1 MSIIEKFSEKLISR
15 YKMKSLFAEY
25 LIHILVTV
33 TLPIVMLI
41 FVISLL
47 FLNTY
52 KTENTNFIRSATEKN
67 AGQVDNLFSQI
78 DTYYRMC
85 LISDNISA
93 LLSNSIDINNVTG
106 ISSPVKKAANEA
118 LFFDEFSQCIDT
130 VYLYSYKADYVYGLL
145 GSTSGFLSDFSD
157 HTWYEEY
164 LKREK
169 KDYIACL
176 NQNTSSHLT
185 FCYNIG
191 FRNKQG
197 ILVIKVSIYELARF
211 LTISDSNLEGF
222 RLISLPTQD
231 KLIDYQFNTNKD
243 AVQYTVQ
250 LQNVP
255 VELTYSIAKTT
266 LPASF
271 QLNLVIVALS
281 AVIIIILSTILA
293 YTFARKQYLSILSVI
308 TALEDPNIQVN
319 SPGTN
324 ELYYLLEKTK
334 GIATTNKNL
343 EKQLLEKITHLKK
356 AQTIALQTQINPHFL
371 FNTLNMISYSI
382 QEEMQQISYNSR
394 SVSQIPSQRVSPTD
408 TPQSI
413 KMVALLSGML
423 RYSLKTEEYIV
434 TLLAETEV
442 LKSYIEIAL
451 IKYEYSFCVNWN
463 IAPDVYEL
471 NTIKS
476 TLQPLVE
483 NAIEH
488 GIKKLYRKKPGLI
501 TISVFTKQDILY
513 INVTDNGVGMSEHD
527 LLELEER
534 LHSDALFQ
542 NQNIGLKNVISRIKL
557 LFNDRGGFH
566 ITSGADGTSV
576 MVYHPVITHELLSTY
591 SLNYK

>member
-52 KTENTNFIRSATEKN
+52 KTETTNFIRSATEKN

>member
-52 KTENTNFIRSATEKN
+52 KTETTNFIRSATEKN

-382 QEEMQQISYNSR
+382 QEEIQQISYNSR
-394 SVSQIPSQRVSPTD
+394 SVSQIPSQRVSPPD

-413 KMVALLSGML
+413 KMVALLSSML

>member
-52 KTENTNFIRSATEKN
+52 KTETTNFIRSATEKN

-394 SVSQIPSQRVSPTD
+394 SVSQIPSQRVSPPD